1 MSYILFGVA
10 TLLWA
15 IICEMAGAPD
25 PLSDTWLVI
34 IAILSAGEAI
44 RMGCKK

>member
-15 IICEMAGAPD
+15 IICEKVGAPA
-25 PLSDTWLVI
+25 PLSDIWLIV

>member
-1 MSYILFGVA
+1 MSYILFGVV

-15 IICEMAGAPD
+15 AVCEMSGVPN
-25 PLSDTWLVI
+25 PLSDIWLVI